1 MPIKKGS
8 LAVLEMRLFSLS
20 SSILHSRAVQVYRVS
35 VLFFFP
41 IRDQVQKGVRAR
53 TNWCMLVS
61 FLCSFSQ
68 LSHHPALSMIIT
80 IFCQKKEKQVHRSEI
95 LFFLGPRSPWEM
107 GGKTRKIK
115 TDIAYLDLPS
125 VKYENST
132 PYRSFGMLS
141 TLAGRVITRS
151 LAKQKCEKQGKN
163 WDKDKAARESP
174 SIITREKCH
183 VNFQKVFIGGLWE
196 TTIKI

>member
-1 MPIKKGS
+1 
-8 LAVLEMRLFSLS
+8 MR
-20 SSILHSRAVQVYRVS
+20 
-35 VLFFFP
+35 
-41 IRDQVQKGVRAR
+41 
-53 TNWCMLVS
+53 N
-61 FLCSFSQ
+61 
-68 LSHHPALSMIIT
+68 
-80 IFCQKKEKQVHRSEI
+80 
-95 LFFLGPRSPWEM
+95 
-107 GGKTRKIK
+107 GGKNEKKK

-141 TLAGRVITRS
+141 TVAGRVITRS